1 MNHQTKKRCWN
12 CRCEYI
18 STLKDVSTSESELEW
33 AAGKKSCDRQAPSC
47 GNCLRRGITCEGYG
61 MLLSWPKES
70 DNWRSIVCIP
80 EIELP
85 IHKRPLYFID
95 LGHRDLE
102 LSFELRNSGWSG
114 QSESKTNS
122 SIKTHSNI
130 V

>member
-1 MNHQTKKRCWN
+1 
-12 CRCEYI
+12 
-18 STLKDVSTSESELEW
+18 
-33 AAGKKSCDRQAPSC
+33 
-47 GNCLRRGITCEGYG
+47 

-70 DNWRSIVCIP
+70 DNRRSIVCIP

-95 LGHRDLE
+95 LGHQDLE
-102 LSFELRNSGWSG
+102 LSFELRNSRWSG
-114 QSESKTNS
+114 KPERKTNF